1 MAKSKEDSAEEKR
14 KARIKALREGPDLDK
29 YLVGPK
35 KRYTTY
41 EQGAKEYSLNYYSFK
56 RLVRMAGANIKI
68 RKNVVIDVD
77 ILEEFLE
84 KHCENGG
91 EEDV

>member
-1 MAKSKEDSAEEKR
+1 MAKSKEDAVEEKR
-14 KARIKALREGPDLDK
+14 KARIMGLRVGPDLDK

-41 EQGAKEYSLNYYSFK
+41 EQGAREYSLNYYSFK